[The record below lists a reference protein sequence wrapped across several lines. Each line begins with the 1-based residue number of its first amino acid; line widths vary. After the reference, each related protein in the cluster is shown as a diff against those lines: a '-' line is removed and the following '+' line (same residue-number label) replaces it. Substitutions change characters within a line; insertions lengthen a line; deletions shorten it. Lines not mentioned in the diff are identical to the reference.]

1 VAGRAGVAVGTV
13 YRHFP
18 SKADLFAEVF
28 RRASQRELDVV
39 TEVAAPDGRP
49 AAERVAAA
57 VEAFARRALAGPVLA
72 YSLIAEPV
80 DPSVE
85 SERLRLRRGY
95 RDAFAA
101 VLLDGVDEG
110 QLEPHP
116 AETVAAALVGALG
129 EALVGPL
136 SAERGKTGANEA
148 LVASLVQFCLNA
160 LPTRSTQGTERSIA
174 A

>member
-1 VAGRAGVAVGTV
+1 
-13 YRHFP
+13 
-18 SKADLFAEVF
+18 
-28 RRASQRELDVV
+28 
-39 TEVAAPDGRP
+39 
-49 AAERVAAA
+49 
-57 VEAFARRALAGPVLA
+57 
-72 YSLIAEPV
+72 V

-101 VLLDGVDEG
+101 VLRDGIEEG
-110 QLEPHP
+110 ELTPHS
-116 AETVAAALVGALG
+116 ADTVAAALVGALG

-136 SAERGKTGANEA
+136 SGANGNSRANEA

-160 LPTRSTQGTERSIA
+160 LPIRSTERSLA